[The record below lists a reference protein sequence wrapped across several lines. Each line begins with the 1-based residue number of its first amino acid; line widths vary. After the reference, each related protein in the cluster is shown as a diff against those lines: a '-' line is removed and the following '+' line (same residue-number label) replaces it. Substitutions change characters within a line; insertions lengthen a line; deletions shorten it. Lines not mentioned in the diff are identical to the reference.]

1 MHYSLIWSNV
11 DVKWLHLEQF
21 ELMEPKYFGKLA
33 KSLVA
38 CFVVVVFQVIIFL
51 Q

>member
-1 MHYSLIWSNV
+1 MTTFGAIWAKVPQNT
-11 DVKWLHLEQF
+11 
-21 ELMEPKYFGKLA
+21 FGKLA

-38 CFVVVVFQVIIFL
+38 CYVVVVYQAIIFL